1 MAKATVV
8 YIAAGAYTQV
18 HADVTAVSLL
28 QVRPIGSNQVI
39 PSLHGVELIAD
50 SALPDPTDEGLV
62 ALAGDVVA
70 GDALSALGTG
80 AVYAKALD
88 VPVTIGVM

>member
-8 YIAAGAYTQV
+8 YIATGIYTQV

-28 QVRPIGSNQVI
+28 QVRPIGSDQVI

-50 SALPDPTDEGLV
+50 SALPEPADEGLV
-62 ALAGDVVA
+62 ALAGDVVI
-70 GDALSALGTG
+70 GDALGALGTG
-80 AVYAKALD
+80 AVYAKALYA
-88 VPVTIGVM
+88 PVTIGVL